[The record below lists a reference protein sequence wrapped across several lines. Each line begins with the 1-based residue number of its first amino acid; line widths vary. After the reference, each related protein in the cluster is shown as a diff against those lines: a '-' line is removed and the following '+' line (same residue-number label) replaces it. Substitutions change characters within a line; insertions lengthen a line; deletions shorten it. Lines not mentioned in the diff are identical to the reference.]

1 MAKNFAVHR
10 AECRIPMEVAVQIAG
25 HPSIPGVEL
34 TFTENVSARGAR
46 VLTSRRWPSNE
57 HLRLAS
63 LAGNF
68 QAQARVAYC
77 VKVPNRGFAVGL
89 EFKSPSG
96 RWVIN
101 ADNQSVELPQS
112 A

>member
-1 MAKNFAVHR
+1 MPKDYAVQR
-10 AECRIPMEVAVQIAG
+10 TERRIPMEVAVQIAG
-25 HPSIPGVEL
+25 HPTIPGVEL
-34 TFTENVSARGAR
+34 TFTENVSGRGAR
-46 VLTSRRWPSNE
+46 VLTSRRWPPNE
-57 HLRLAS
+57 RLTLAS

-68 QAQARVAYC
+68 QAHARVAYC

-89 EFKSPSG
+89 EFRSPSG

-101 ADNQSVELPQS
+101 PVDQPLELPQS

>member
-1 MAKNFAVHR
+1 MAKNYTVQR
-10 AECRIPMEVAVQIAG
+10 TERRIPMEVAVQVTG
-25 HPSIPGVEL
+25 HPTIPGVEL
-34 TFTENVSARGAR
+34 TFTENVSGRGAR
-46 VLTSRRWPSNE
+46 VLSSRRWPRNE
-57 HLRLAS
+57 RLVLAS

-77 VKVPNRGFAVGL
+77 EKVPNRGFAVGL

-96 RWVIN
+96 RWVI
-101 ADNQSVELPQS
+101 DPIDHPLELPQS